1 MKNKLTYIL
10 LLVVASALL
19 FSCADK
25 EIVTRCLTGQT
36 YGFWFGIWHGLIAP
50 FDLVGMLIWD
60 DVTVFAQNNTGFWY
74 AFGFLIG
81 SGGWGVIGN
90 KASKKRG

>member
-25 EIVTRCLTGQT
+25 ETVTSCLTGQT

-74 AFGFLIG
+74 ALGFLIG